1 MDLINDLDLTTGLD
15 LINDLDLTMGLDL
28 TTGLDLTMGLD
39 LTTGLNLTKGNARHS
54 GSLLLNRYLNISL
67 GTPGFPRRCRYVER

>member
-1 MDLINDLDLTTGLD
+1 
-15 LINDLDLTMGLDL
+15 MGLDL

-67 GTPGFPRRCRYVER
+67 GTPGFPRRYRYVER

>member
-1 MDLINDLDLTTGLD
+1 MDLITSMDLINDLDLTTGLD
-15 LINDLDLTMGLDL
+15 LIND
-28 TTGLDLTMGLD
+28 LDLTMGLD